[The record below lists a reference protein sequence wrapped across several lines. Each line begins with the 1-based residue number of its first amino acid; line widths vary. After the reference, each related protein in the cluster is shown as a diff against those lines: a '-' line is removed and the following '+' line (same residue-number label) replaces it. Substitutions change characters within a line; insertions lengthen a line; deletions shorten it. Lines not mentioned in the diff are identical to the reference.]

1 MLSGVPAFAALAD
14 DTRMQI
20 VEALAADD
28 RSVSE
33 LVDLFPISQPAI
45 SRHLRLLREAGV
57 VTVEPNGKQRIYRL
71 NPVSLTEMSGWAQQ
85 LCRTWE
91 ARFDALGDHLDRM
104 KAQEE
109 GDVGG
114 G

>member
-1 MLSGVPAFAALAD
+1 MPAFAALAD

-33 LVDLFPISQPAI
+33 LVELFPISQPAI

-57 VTVEPNGKQRIYRL
+57 VSVEPNGKQRIYRL
-71 NPVSLTEMSGWAQQ
+71 NPASLTELSGWAARLQ
-85 LCRTWE
+85 RTWE
-91 ARFDALGDHLDRM
+91 ARFDALGEHLDRM
-104 KAQEE
+104 AEEKAHGRRHD
-109 GDVGG
+109 GD
-114 G
+114 